1 MSWSSSCFVPVITAW
16 LLYCKLN
23 ISSKGEI
30 KWIAGLYKR
39 QITKYT
45 STNLNF
51 LGDEWVGK
59 SQQWQTT
66 ANTTACQKSHM
77 IHVGP
82 NGVCEKNTIVTFFLY
97 SSANINHYYDL
108 LLISQWKNNL
118 LI

>member
-1 MSWSSSCFVPVITAW
+1 MSGWEKASS
-16 LLYCKLN
+16 
-23 ISSKGEI
+23 G
-30 KWIAGLYKR
+30 R
-39 QITKYT
+39 Q
-45 STNLNF
+45 
-51 LGDEWVGK
+51 
-59 SQQWQTT
+59 QQIQLP
-66 ANTTACQKSHM
+66 AKSHM